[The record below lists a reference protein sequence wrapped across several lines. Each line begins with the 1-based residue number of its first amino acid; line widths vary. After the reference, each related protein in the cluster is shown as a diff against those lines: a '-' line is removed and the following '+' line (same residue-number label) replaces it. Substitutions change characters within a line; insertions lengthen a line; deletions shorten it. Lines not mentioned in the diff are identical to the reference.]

1 MGDEDRRLFLKT
13 LEEACGKSHWQ
24 VRVYCLLSN
33 HFHLVVETPEPTLVA
48 GMKWMR
54 GTYTQRFNARHRMR
68 GRPFAGRYKAL
79 LVDET
84 EGNDLDAQRN
94 RVPAAC
100 RKLEITGERALSK
113 CVNMNDRPP
122 AGACQKVCVW
132 VV

>member
-1 MGDEDRRLFLKT
+1 MG
-13 LEEACGKSHWQ
+13 
-24 VRVYCLLSN
+24 N
-33 HFHLVVETPEPTLVA
+33 HFHLVLETPEPTLVA

-113 CVNMNDRPP
+113 CVNMNVGPRAPRLSLIVIAHLEIGNTCLSLSINDAMLFGDTTRPIT
-122 AGACQKVCVW
+122 
-132 VV
+132 